1 MRDIKDLSDSY
12 LLEQGIVML
21 TGPVDRVSAQVVVCQ
36 MQYLASK
43 YPERPIQFWINSPG
57 GDVTAGLAIY
67 DVMNYVNTEVH
78 TVAIGMAASMA
89 AILLS
94 SGTRGHGQDD
104 GTDRGGHRP
113 RLHHVRDRSQRIRA
127 DRRRDTHHS
136 ANGKTPDRRI
146 KPGVCEN
153 QGMPRNGAPDGVG
166 ASFFVLSEGAAE
178 ARSSVGILRGA
189 FSERVLRGR
198 CSAVYG
204 GVRGR
209 VHAVFICAC
218 AVWILYECENGR
230 EGKIGS

>member
-57 GDVTAGLAIY
+57 GDVTAGFAIY

-94 SGTRGHGQDD
+94 SGTRGKRFALPNAEVLIHQPAGGVQGQTTDVINAAKHMEKIRAAINAILAGNTGRTTEQIAAD
-104 GTDRGGHRP
+104 TDR
-113 RLHHVRDRSQRIRA
+113 DYIMS
-127 DRRRDTHHS
+127 
-136 ANGKTPDRRI
+136 
-146 KPGVCEN
+146 
-153 QGMPRNGAPDGVG
+153 
-166 ASFFVLSEGAAE
+166 AAE
-178 ARSSVGILRGA
+178 AKEYGLIDGVIHTTPQT
-189 FSERVLRGR
+189 ERRPTD
-198 CSAVYG
+198 A
-204 GVRGR
+204 
-209 VHAVFICAC
+209 
-218 AVWILYECENGR
+218 
-230 EGKIGS
+230 

>member
-36 MQYLASK
+36 MQYLAAK

-94 SGTRGHGQDD
+94 SGTRGKRFALPNAEVLIHQPAGGVQGQTTDVINAAKHMEKIRAAINAILAGNTGRTTEQIAAD
-104 GTDRGGHRP
+104 TDR
-113 RLHHVRDRSQRIRA
+113 DYIMS
-127 DRRRDTHHS
+127 
-136 ANGKTPDRRI
+136 
-146 KPGVCEN
+146 
-153 QGMPRNGAPDGVG
+153 
-166 ASFFVLSEGAAE
+166 AAE
-178 ARSSVGILRGA
+178 AKEYGLIDGVIRTTPQT
-189 FSERVLRGR
+189 ERRPTD
-198 CSAVYG
+198 A
-204 GVRGR
+204 
-209 VHAVFICAC
+209 
-218 AVWILYECENGR
+218 
-230 EGKIGS
+230 

>member
-94 SGTRGHGQDD
+94 SGTRGKRFALPNAEVLIHQPAGGVQGQTTDVINAAKHMEKIRSAINAILAGNTGRTTEQIAAD
-104 GTDRGGHRP
+104 TDR
-113 RLHHVRDRSQRIRA
+113 DYIMS
-127 DRRRDTHHS
+127 
-136 ANGKTPDRRI
+136 
-146 KPGVCEN
+146 
-153 QGMPRNGAPDGVG
+153 
-166 ASFFVLSEGAAE
+166 AAE
-178 ARSSVGILRGA
+178 AKEYGLIDGVIRTTPQT
-189 FSERVLRGR
+189 ERRPTD
-198 CSAVYG
+198 A
-204 GVRGR
+204 
-209 VHAVFICAC
+209 
-218 AVWILYECENGR
+218 
-230 EGKIGS
+230 

>member
-1 MRDIKDLSDSY
+1 MNGGENMRDIKDLSDSY

-94 SGTRGHGQDD
+94 SGTRGKRFALPNAEVLIHQPAGGVQGQTTDVINAAKHMEKIRAAINAILAGNTGRTTEQIAAD
-104 GTDRGGHRP
+104 TDR
-113 RLHHVRDRSQRIRA
+113 DYIM
-127 DRRRDTHHS
+127 S
-136 ANGKTPDRRI
+136 ATEAKEYGLI
-146 KPGVCEN
+146 
-153 QGMPRNGAPDGVG
+153 DGVI
-166 ASFFVLSEGAAE
+166 
-178 ARSSVGILRGA
+178 RTTPQT
-189 FSERVLRGR
+189 ERRPTD
-198 CSAVYG
+198 A
-204 GVRGR
+204 
-209 VHAVFICAC
+209 
-218 AVWILYECENGR
+218 
-230 EGKIGS
+230 

>member
-94 SGTRGHGQDD
+94 SGTRGKRFALPNAEVLIHQPAGGVQGQTTDVINAAKHMEKIRAAINAILAGNTGRTTEQIAAD
-104 GTDRGGHRP
+104 TDRDYIMSATEAKEYGLIDG
-113 RLHHVRDRSQRIRA
+113 VIRTTPQT
-127 DRRRDTHHS
+127 DRRPTD
-136 ANGKTPDRRI
+136 A
-146 KPGVCEN
+146 
-153 QGMPRNGAPDGVG
+153 
-166 ASFFVLSEGAAE
+166 
-178 ARSSVGILRGA
+178 
-189 FSERVLRGR
+189 
-198 CSAVYG
+198 
-204 GVRGR
+204 
-209 VHAVFICAC
+209 
-218 AVWILYECENGR
+218 
-230 EGKIGS
+230 

>member
-94 SGTRGHGQDD
+94 SGTRGKRFALPNAEVLIHQPAGGVQGQTTDVINAAKHMEKIRAAINAILAGNTGRTTEQIAAD
-104 GTDRGGHRP
+104 TDRDYIMSATEAKEYGLIDG
-113 RLHHVRDRSQRIRA
+113 VIRA
-127 DRRRDTHHS
+127 TPQTERRPTD
-136 ANGKTPDRRI
+136 A
-146 KPGVCEN
+146 
-153 QGMPRNGAPDGVG
+153 
-166 ASFFVLSEGAAE
+166 
-178 ARSSVGILRGA
+178 
-189 FSERVLRGR
+189 
-198 CSAVYG
+198 
-204 GVRGR
+204 
-209 VHAVFICAC
+209 
-218 AVWILYECENGR
+218 
-230 EGKIGS
+230 

>member
-94 SGTRGHGQDD
+94 SGTRGKRFALPNAEVLIHQPAGGVQGQTTDVINAAKHMEKIRAAINAIHQRGETYGEDTRGDQRHPGRQHGQDD
-104 GTDRGGHRP
+104 GTDRGGH
-113 RLHHVRDRSQRIRA
+113 
-127 DRRRDTHHS
+127 
-136 ANGKTPDRRI
+136 
-146 KPGVCEN
+146 
-153 QGMPRNGAPDGVG
+153 
-166 ASFFVLSEGAAE
+166 
-178 ARSSVGILRGA
+178 
-189 FSERVLRGR
+189 
-198 CSAVYG
+198 
-204 GVRGR
+204 
-209 VHAVFICAC
+209 
-218 AVWILYECENGR
+218 
-230 EGKIGS
+230 

>member
-94 SGTRGHGQDD
+94 SGTRGKRFALPNAEVLIHQPAGGVQGQTTDVINAAKHMEKIRAAINAILAGNTGRTTEQIAAD
-104 GTDRGGHRP
+104 TDR
-113 RLHHVRDRSQRIRA
+113 DYIMS
-127 DRRRDTHHS
+127 
-136 ANGKTPDRRI
+136 
-146 KPGVCEN
+146 
-153 QGMPRNGAPDGVG
+153 
-166 ASFFVLSEGAAE
+166 AAE
-178 ARSSVGILRGA
+178 AKEYGLIDGVIRTTPQT
-189 FSERVLRGR
+189 ERRPTD
-198 CSAVYG
+198 A
-204 GVRGR
+204 
-209 VHAVFICAC
+209 
-218 AVWILYECENGR
+218 
-230 EGKIGS
+230 

>member
-94 SGTRGHGQDD
+94 SGTRGKRFALPNAEVLIHQPAGGVQGQTTDVINAAKHMEKIRAVINAILAGNTGRTTEQIAAD
-104 GTDRGGHRP
+104 TDR
-113 RLHHVRDRSQRIRA
+113 DYIMS
-127 DRRRDTHHS
+127 
-136 ANGKTPDRRI
+136 
-146 KPGVCEN
+146 
-153 QGMPRNGAPDGVG
+153 
-166 ASFFVLSEGAAE
+166 AAE
-178 ARSSVGILRGA
+178 AKEYGLIDGVIRTTPQT
-189 FSERVLRGR
+189 ERRPTD
-198 CSAVYG
+198 A
-204 GVRGR
+204 
-209 VHAVFICAC
+209 
-218 AVWILYECENGR
+218 
-230 EGKIGS
+230 

>member
-12 LLEQGIVML
+12 LLEQGIVTL

-94 SGTRGHGQDD
+94 SGTRGKRFALPNAEVLIHQPAGGVQGQTTDVINAAKHMEKIRAAINAILAGNTGRTTEQIAAD
-104 GTDRGGHRP
+104 TDR
-113 RLHHVRDRSQRIRA
+113 DYIMS
-127 DRRRDTHHS
+127 
-136 ANGKTPDRRI
+136 
-146 KPGVCEN
+146 
-153 QGMPRNGAPDGVG
+153 
-166 ASFFVLSEGAAE
+166 AAE
-178 ARSSVGILRGA
+178 AKEYGLIDGVIRTIPQT
-189 FSERVLRGR
+189 ERRPTD
-198 CSAVYG
+198 A
-204 GVRGR
+204 
-209 VHAVFICAC
+209 
-218 AVWILYECENGR
+218 
-230 EGKIGS
+230 

>member
-94 SGTRGHGQDD
+94 SGTRGKRFALPNAEVLIHQPAGGVQGQTTDVINAAKHMEKIRAAINAILAGNTGRTTEQIAAD
-104 GTDRGGHRP
+104 TDR
-113 RLHHVRDRSQRIRA
+113 DYIM
-127 DRRRDTHHS
+127 S
-136 ANGKTPDRRI
+136 ATEAKEYGLI
-146 KPGVCEN
+146 
-153 QGMPRNGAPDGVG
+153 DGVI
-166 ASFFVLSEGAAE
+166 
-178 ARSSVGILRGA
+178 RTTPQT
-189 FSERVLRGR
+189 ERRPTD
-198 CSAVYG
+198 A
-204 GVRGR
+204 
-209 VHAVFICAC
+209 
-218 AVWILYECENGR
+218 
-230 EGKIGS
+230 

>member
-57 GDVTAGLAIY
+57 GDVTAGFAIY

-94 SGTRGHGQDD
+94 SGTRGKRFALPNAEVLIHQPAGGVQGQTTDVINAAKHMEKIRAAINAILAGNTGRTTEQIAAD
-104 GTDRGGHRP
+104 TDR
-113 RLHHVRDRSQRIRA
+113 DYIMS
-127 DRRRDTHHS
+127 
-136 ANGKTPDRRI
+136 
-146 KPGVCEN
+146 
-153 QGMPRNGAPDGVG
+153 
-166 ASFFVLSEGAAE
+166 AAE
-178 ARSSVGILRGA
+178 AKEYGLIDGVIRTTPQT
-189 FSERVLRGR
+189 ERRPTD
-198 CSAVYG
+198 A
-204 GVRGR
+204 
-209 VHAVFICAC
+209 
-218 AVWILYECENGR
+218 
-230 EGKIGS
+230 

>member
-94 SGTRGHGQDD
+94 SGTRGKRFALPNAEVLIHQPAGGVQGQTTDVINAAKHMEKIRAAINAILAGNTCRTTEQIAAD
-104 GTDRGGHRP
+104 TDR
-113 RLHHVRDRSQRIRA
+113 DYIMS
-127 DRRRDTHHS
+127 
-136 ANGKTPDRRI
+136 
-146 KPGVCEN
+146 
-153 QGMPRNGAPDGVG
+153 
-166 ASFFVLSEGAAE
+166 AAE
-178 ARSSVGILRGA
+178 AKEYGLIDGVIRTTPQT
-189 FSERVLRGR
+189 ERRPTD
-198 CSAVYG
+198 A
-204 GVRGR
+204 
-209 VHAVFICAC
+209 
-218 AVWILYECENGR
+218 
-230 EGKIGS
+230 

>member
-94 SGTRGHGQDD
+94 SGTRGKRFALPNAEVLIHQPAGGVQGQTTDVINAAKHMEKTRAAINAILAGNTGRTTEQIAAD
-104 GTDRGGHRP
+104 TDR
-113 RLHHVRDRSQRIRA
+113 DYIMS
-127 DRRRDTHHS
+127 
-136 ANGKTPDRRI
+136 
-146 KPGVCEN
+146 
-153 QGMPRNGAPDGVG
+153 
-166 ASFFVLSEGAAE
+166 AAE
-178 ARSSVGILRGA
+178 AKEYGLIDGVIRTTPQT
-189 FSERVLRGR
+189 ERRPTD
-198 CSAVYG
+198 A
-204 GVRGR
+204 
-209 VHAVFICAC
+209 
-218 AVWILYECENGR
+218 
-230 EGKIGS
+230 

>member
-94 SGTRGHGQDD
+94 SGTRGKRFALPNAEVLIHQPVGGVQGQTTDVINAAKHMEKIRAAINAILAGNTGRTAEQIAAD
-104 GTDRGGHRP
+104 TDR
-113 RLHHVRDRSQRIRA
+113 DYIMS
-127 DRRRDTHHS
+127 
-136 ANGKTPDRRI
+136 
-146 KPGVCEN
+146 
-153 QGMPRNGAPDGVG
+153 
-166 ASFFVLSEGAAE
+166 AAE
-178 ARSSVGILRGA
+178 AKEYGLIDGVIRTTPQT
-189 FSERVLRGR
+189 ERRPTD
-198 CSAVYG
+198 A
-204 GVRGR
+204 
-209 VHAVFICAC
+209 
-218 AVWILYECENGR
+218 
-230 EGKIGS
+230 

>member
-94 SGTRGHGQDD
+94 SGTRGKRFALPNAEVLIHQPAGGVQGQTTDVINAAKHMEKIRAAINAILAGNTGRTTEQIAAD
-104 GTDRGGHRP
+104 TDR
-113 RLHHVRDRSQRIRA
+113 DYIMS
-127 DRRRDTHHS
+127 
-136 ANGKTPDRRI
+136 
-146 KPGVCEN
+146 
-153 QGMPRNGAPDGVG
+153 
-166 ASFFVLSEGAAE
+166 AAE
-178 ARSSVGILRGA
+178 AREYGLIDGVIRTTPQT
-189 FSERVLRGR
+189 ERRPTD
-198 CSAVYG
+198 A
-204 GVRGR
+204 
-209 VHAVFICAC
+209 
-218 AVWILYECENGR
+218 
-230 EGKIGS
+230 

>member
-57 GDVTAGLAIY
+57 GDVTAGFAIY

-94 SGTRGHGQDD
+94 SGTRGKRFALPNAEVLIHQPAGGVQGQTTDVINAAKHMEKIRAAINAILAGNTGRTTEQIAAD
-104 GTDRGGHRP
+104 TDR
-113 RLHHVRDRSQRIRA
+113 DYIM
-127 DRRRDTHHS
+127 S
-136 ANGKTPDRRI
+136 ATEAKEYGLI
-146 KPGVCEN
+146 
-153 QGMPRNGAPDGVG
+153 DGVI
-166 ASFFVLSEGAAE
+166 
-178 ARSSVGILRGA
+178 RTTPQT
-189 FSERVLRGR
+189 ERRPTD
-198 CSAVYG
+198 A
-204 GVRGR
+204 
-209 VHAVFICAC
+209 
-218 AVWILYECENGR
+218 
-230 EGKIGS
+230 

>member
-12 LLEQGIVML
+12 LLEQGIVIL

-94 SGTRGHGQDD
+94 SGTRGKRFALPNAEVLIHQPAGGVQGQTTDVINAAKHMEKIRAAINAILAGNTGRTTEQIAAD
-104 GTDRGGHRP
+104 TDR
-113 RLHHVRDRSQRIRA
+113 DYIMS
-127 DRRRDTHHS
+127 
-136 ANGKTPDRRI
+136 
-146 KPGVCEN
+146 
-153 QGMPRNGAPDGVG
+153 
-166 ASFFVLSEGAAE
+166 AAE
-178 ARSSVGILRGA
+178 AKEYGLIDGVIRTTPQT
-189 FSERVLRGR
+189 ERRPTD
-198 CSAVYG
+198 A
-204 GVRGR
+204 
-209 VHAVFICAC
+209 
-218 AVWILYECENGR
+218 
-230 EGKIGS
+230 

>member
-78 TVAIGMAASMA
+78 TIAIGMAASMA

-94 SGTRGHGQDD
+94 SGTRGKRFALPNAEVLIHQPAGGVQGQTTDVINAAKHMEKIRAAINAILAGNTGRTTEQIAAD
-104 GTDRGGHRP
+104 TDR
-113 RLHHVRDRSQRIRA
+113 DYIM
-127 DRRRDTHHS
+127 S
-136 ANGKTPDRRI
+136 ATEAKEYGLI
-146 KPGVCEN
+146 
-153 QGMPRNGAPDGVG
+153 DGVI
-166 ASFFVLSEGAAE
+166 
-178 ARSSVGILRGA
+178 RTTPQT
-189 FSERVLRGR
+189 ERRPTD
-198 CSAVYG
+198 A
-204 GVRGR
+204 
-209 VHAVFICAC
+209 
-218 AVWILYECENGR
+218 
-230 EGKIGS
+230 

>member
-94 SGTRGHGQDD
+94 SGTRGKRFALPNAEVLIHQPAGGVQGQTTDVINAAKHMEKIRSAINAILAGNTGRTAEQIAAD
-104 GTDRGGHRP
+104 TDR
-113 RLHHVRDRSQRIRA
+113 DYIMS
-127 DRRRDTHHS
+127 
-136 ANGKTPDRRI
+136 
-146 KPGVCEN
+146 
-153 QGMPRNGAPDGVG
+153 
-166 ASFFVLSEGAAE
+166 AAE
-178 ARSSVGILRGA
+178 AKEYGLIDGVIRTTPQT
-189 FSERVLRGR
+189 ERRPTD
-198 CSAVYG
+198 A
-204 GVRGR
+204 
-209 VHAVFICAC
+209 
-218 AVWILYECENGR
+218 
-230 EGKIGS
+230 